1 MCQKA
6 IYMYVCLYIYTVE
19 GRSCAIQITTD
30 VFNYQVANR
39 YFIKHIEKG
48 DIFQQIPAPSG
59 I

>member
-1 MCQKA
+1 
-6 IYMYVCLYIYTVE
+6 MYVCLYIYTVE